1 MQTGTPSRTA
11 MATALMRAIHSRADP
26 LPLID
31 DPWGDRLLAPVRD
44 IIDARATEAGFADAG
59 AYLRDGAAYANVIIR
74 ARFAEDALAAARSRG
89 IGQYVIIGAGFD
101 SYALR
106 QPPGAPLVIYEVDH
120 PATQTYK
127 RRRLSACG
135 VEPPQNL
142 SFVAAD
148 LGEAPLGDALARAG
162 YDANA
167 PAFFAWL
174 GVSMYL
180 TREANLATFGEIARI
195 GASDSELV
203 FTYTDARLFH
213 PDERSPKFQRLRER
227 VGSIGEPIITGFDPA
242 GMADELA
249 ACGLAL
255 IENVGV
261 DELIQRYDAD
271 GRNGLKA
278 ERYSRAA
285 RARVDR

>member
-31 DPWGDRLLAPVRD
+31 DPWGDRLLAPVRE
-44 IIDARATEAGFADAG
+44 IIDARSREAGFSDAD
-59 AYLRDGAAYANVIIR
+59 AYLRNGAAYANVIIR
-74 ARFAEDALAAARSRG
+74 ARFAEDALARARSRG
-89 IGQYVIIGAGFD
+89 VGQYVIIGAGFD

-106 QPPGAPLVIYEVDH
+106 QPPGEPPVIYEVDH
-120 PATQTYK
+120 PATQIYK
-127 RRRLSACG
+127 RRRLSAAG

-142 SFVAAD
+142 RFVAAD
-148 LGEAPLGDALARAG
+148 LGQQRLGDALARAG
-162 YDANA
+162 YDANS

-174 GVSMYL
+174 GVTMYL
-180 TREANLATFGEIARI
+180 TREANLATFSEIARI
-195 GASDSELV
+195 GARDSELV
-203 FTYTDARLFH
+203 FTYTDAQLFH

-242 GMADELA
+242 RMADELA

-255 IENVGV
+255 IEDVGA
-261 DELIQRYDAD
+261 DELIARYDAL
-271 GRNGLKA
+271 GRNGLGA
-278 ERYSRAA
+278 ERYSRVA
-285 RARVDR
+285 RARVA